1 MALGTVSA
9 GTDVEVLSEALFC
22 IYFAIWKGNG
32 TKKNEYLSTQGDKSF
47 RRVWERGVGTRQSPI
62 DTIGKFNAWA
72 NYMGISSTIRRVTS
86 DPAFRGRVN
95 KIHNFINGFPRST
108 PGLWGRRLV
117 EQQEAFWGSQ
127 YTSLVSKTYSAM
139 RADMIP
145 ATYNPYQVY
154 ESISAKVR
162 SNTDFT
168 ASIDKDKWNPSDIW
182 MFTSTAVSE
191 LTPFKRNLNNQ
202 VLQDPEYKIGYMN
215 ALNNKIWDLYES
227 HDLYPVSLKAP
238 GNTVRVT
245 AENQKEG
252 SRDYEKVIR
261 YTGCEYTNDN
271 QDAKINFEVD
281 LWDVRARRIEERN
294 YMIARL
300 KVKTADVPGLGSGGG
315 SRLEIEVLHPPG
327 GARYGTIGTDIQ
339 RKIIEQTDNSGIR
352 RLQQIRRR
360 FNGSNGTDNLW
371 RDWWSGSQT
380 WMGRKAYGDDL
391 KNNYRDRS
399 DWSDFIDKIKPYT
412 NALYGHLNN
421 RQVWDPPASA
431 KLDPNNPKVWIS
443 KTVAGEVGIAVDSIV
458 TQLMR
463 DITVENLFNVSAS
476 GKVQSGTSIGQL
488 KRRLAS
494 LDSNMKAEIKAFP
507 PAKANLIWNSCFHL
521 VVK

>member
-32 TKKNEYLSTQGDKSF
+32 TKKDEYLSTQGDKSF

-117 EQQEAFWGSQ
+117 AQQEAFWGSQ

-162 SNTDFT
+162 SNTEFT

-202 VLQDPEYKIGYMN
+202 VYKIQN
-215 ALNNKIWDLYES
+215 I
-227 HDLYPVSLKAP
+227 
-238 GNTVRVT
+238 
-245 AENQKEG
+245 
-252 SRDYEKVIR
+252 
-261 YTGCEYTNDN
+261 
-271 QDAKINFEVD
+271 
-281 LWDVRARRIEERN
+281 
-294 YMIARL
+294 
-300 KVKTADVPGLGSGGG
+300 
-315 SRLEIEVLHPPG
+315 
-327 GARYGTIGTDIQ
+327 
-339 RKIIEQTDNSGIR
+339 
-352 RLQQIRRR
+352 
-360 FNGSNGTDNLW
+360 
-371 RDWWSGSQT
+371 
-380 WMGRKAYGDDL
+380 
-391 KNNYRDRS
+391 
-399 DWSDFIDKIKPYT
+399 
-412 NALYGHLNN
+412 
-421 RQVWDPPASA
+421 
-431 KLDPNNPKVWIS
+431 KLDI
-443 KTVAGEVGIAVDSIV
+443 
-458 TQLMR
+458 
-463 DITVENLFNVSAS
+463 
-476 GKVQSGTSIGQL
+476 
-488 KRRLAS
+488 
-494 LDSNMKAEIKAFP
+494 
-507 PAKANLIWNSCFHL
+507 
-521 VVK
+521 